1 MNKTSE
7 GGKVGILEDLALSE
21 DTCDSRRLKDA
32 NKYAQIS
39 MAGQH
44 YVCLVLTLYLG
55 APLTYGAR
63 HPPASRHRPNC
74 IYYICMY
81 CMYVCV

>member
-63 HPPASRHRPNC
+63 HPRHRPNC
-74 IYYICMY
+74 IYICT
-81 CMYVCV
+81 VCV

>member
-32 NKYAQIS
+32 KYAQIS

-44 YVCLVLTLYLG
+44 YVCMFG
-55 APLTYGAR
+55 AYSVSRCSSNLR
-63 HPPASRHRPNC
+63 SKASTR
-74 IYYICMY
+74 IKASS
-81 CMYVCV
+81 